1 MNKILYTFCII
12 TVASV
17 YLFAGAFLT
26 FFHARSENE
35 NVAISWQTAEET
47 NITDFVIERK
57 ASNSVFMEIGI
68 VEAKGDNSLYS
79 FIDQN
84 AYKSDDVI
92 FIYRLKIMPNDNTIP
107 SYSKE
112 ITVSHTTSVGKRT
125 WGSIKAL
132 FR

>member
-1 MNKILYTFCII
+1 MNKILYTFCLISI
-12 TVASV
+12 ASV
-17 YLFAGAFLT
+17 YILAGAHLT

-35 NVAISWQTAEET
+35 NVAINWQTAEEN
-47 NITDFVIERK
+47 NISEFVIERK
-57 ASNSVFMEIGI
+57 ASNSIFMEIGR

-84 AYKSDDVI
+84 AYKSNDVI
-92 FIYRLKIMPNDNTIP
+92 FIYRLKINGNDNTY
-107 SYSKE
+107 SYSNE

>member
-17 YLFAGAFLT
+17 YLSAGAFLT

-92 FIYRLKIMPNDNTIP
+92 FIYRLKIIGTDNTY

>member
-1 MNKILYTFCII
+1 MNKTIFTFCLI
-12 TVASV
+12 AFSSV
-17 YLFAGAFLT
+17 YLLAGAHLA

-35 NVAISWQTAEET
+35 NVVISWQTAEEVNVT
-47 NITDFVIERK
+47 QFVIERK
-57 ASNSVFMEIGI
+57 ASNSVFLEIGR
-68 VEAKGDNSLYS
+68 VDAKGDNSLYS
-79 FIDQN
+79 FTDQN

-92 FIYRLKIMPNDNTIP
+92 FIYRLKIVGNDSI
-107 SYSKE
+107 SYSNE

>member
-1 MNKILYTFCII
+1 MNKTIYTFCLIA
-12 TVASV
+12 VSSV
-17 YLFAGAFLT
+17 YVLAGAHLA

-35 NVAISWQTAEET
+35 NVVISWQTSEET
-47 NITDFVIERK
+47 NVAQFVIERK
-57 ASNSVFMEIGI
+57 ASNSVFMEIGRL
-68 VEAKGDNSLYS
+68 EAKGDNSLYS

-84 AYKSDDVI
+84 AYKGDDVI
-92 FIYRLKIMPNDNTIP
+92 FIYRLKIVGNDDSQ
-107 SYSKE
+107 SYSQE

>member
-1 MNKILYTFCII
+1 MNKTFYTFCII
-12 TVASV
+12 AVASV
-17 YLFAGAFLT
+17 YLFAGAHLT

-35 NVAISWQTAEET
+35 NVVINWQTSEEI
-47 NITDFVIERK
+47 NISEFAVERK
-57 ASNSVFMEIGI
+57 ASNSAFMEIGR
-68 VEAKGDNSLYS
+68 VDAKGDNSLYS

-84 AYKSDDVI
+84 AYKTDDVL
-92 FIYRLKIMPNDNTIP
+92 FIYRLKIVGDENTY

>member
-1 MNKILYTFCII
+1 MNKTIYTVFIALA
-12 TVASV
+12 ASV
-17 YLFAGAFLT
+17 YIFAGAHLT
-26 FFHARSENE
+26 FFHARSESE
-35 NVAISWQTAEET
+35 NVVISWQTSEET
-47 NITDFVIERK
+47 NIKEFVIERK
-57 ASNSVFMEIGI
+57 ASNSVFMDIGR

-84 AYKSDDVI
+84 AYKSNDVI
-92 FIYRLKIMPNDNTIP
+92 FIYRLKIVGNDDSI